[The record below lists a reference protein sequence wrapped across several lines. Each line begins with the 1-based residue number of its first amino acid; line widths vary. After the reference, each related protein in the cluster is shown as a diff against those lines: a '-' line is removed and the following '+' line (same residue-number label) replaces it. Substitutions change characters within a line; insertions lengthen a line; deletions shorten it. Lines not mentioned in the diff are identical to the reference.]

1 MESEYF
7 MGTDDGG
14 YDGNT
19 FTICVMKR
27 RKDGITTCEYLKS
40 THDRKFWEQEIFR
53 LQKWHKIPD
62 KNILQQQN

>member
-27 RKDGITTCEYLKS
+27 RKDGVTTCEYLKS
-40 THDRKFWEQEIFR
+40 THDRKFFLSEIER
-53 LQKWHKIPD
+53 LRNWHKIPE
-62 KNILQQQN
+62 KHILQEVN